1 LFDDLPSDEED
12 DTSPECNVN
21 PEPQGAGPD
30 TQQLLSSML
39 EKLDVMNSNV
49 TAIGTR
55 VGELEKSN
63 KKSTKKPSKLTLAGL
78 DSGLRSRMQALDIR
92 VNEEDSDSED
102 QWEVAGAGAANPVKD
117 KPDKTGK
124 KLVSGAVL
132 ASQDDVLVQFDFP
145 HKHVPITVARPKPT
159 ALDLTLP
166 EFIYGY
172 TDMMRDR
179 ELDQETRFQMMD
191 LLIILMDDAFTRP
204 WPSVRHFHLT
214 VIQAM
219 EHGKLQWGDT
229 VRIENLQRQHSWPGA
244 AGTSRISNA
253 TRTVNGGFN
262 RDPLFCRPFQSNT
275 CDRTTDHQSPRGF
288 VQHICSYCWR
298 IVSRPISS
306 HGEIDCRRKR
316 NAEAPKN
323 AE

>member
-1 LFDDLPSDEED
+1 MEMDDSQGGPTVAVNLRPLARLCDSCKTVHVPPRGKFCTQVDLFDDLPSDEED

-172 TDMMRDR
+172 TDMMRDHD
-179 ELDQETRFQMMD
+179 LDQETRFQMMD

-204 WPSVRHFHLT
+204 WPSVRHF
-214 VIQAM
+214 
-219 EHGKLQWGDT
+219 GDT
-229 VRIENLQRQHSWPGA
+229 GHGTWEITVGRHRQ
-244 AGTSRISNA
+244 
-253 TRTVNGGFN
+253 
-262 RDPLFCRPFQSNT
+262 D
-275 CDRTTDHQSPRGF
+275 
-288 VQHICSYCWR
+288 
-298 IVSRPISS
+298 
-306 HGEIDCRRKR
+306 
-316 NAEAPKN
+316 
-323 AE
+323 